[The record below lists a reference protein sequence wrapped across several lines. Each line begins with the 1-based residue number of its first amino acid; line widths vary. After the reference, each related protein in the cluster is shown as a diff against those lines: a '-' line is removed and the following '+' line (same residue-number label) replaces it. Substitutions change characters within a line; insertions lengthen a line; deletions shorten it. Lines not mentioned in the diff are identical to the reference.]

1 MNCVAV
7 LDRDALGVVGR
18 MNALM
23 PPRWPSD
30 FGTCAITT
38 TTSAIA
44 PLVAHSLRPL
54 RT

>member
-1 MNCVAV
+1 MPPPV
-7 LDRDALGVVGR
+7 ALG
-18 MNALM
+18 
-23 PPRWPSD
+23 

-54 RT
+54 SV